1 LYLLVVY
8 HCNDWSLN
16 YLKTWCHDV
25 VFFLKRVDLFHPQD
39 AMGDVFF
46 LIHSFTIPIVF
57 GELNEQIYFIS
68 VRCFSFFPSG
78 S

>member
-1 LYLLVVY
+1 MIDL
-8 HCNDWSLN
+8 WII
-16 YLKTWCHDV
+16 LKHDV
-25 VFFLKRVDLFHPQD
+25 MMWFSFLRGLTYFTHKMPWATFF
-39 AMGDVFF
+39 FF
-46 LIHSFTIPIVF
+46 IHSFTIPIVF